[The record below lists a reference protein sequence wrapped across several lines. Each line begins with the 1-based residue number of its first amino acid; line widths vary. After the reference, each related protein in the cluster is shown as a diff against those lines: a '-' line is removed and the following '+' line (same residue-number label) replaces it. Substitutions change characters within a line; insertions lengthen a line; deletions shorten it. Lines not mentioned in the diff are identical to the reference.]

1 MTDDKITP
9 TAGQPPLAAVTGAS
23 SGIGREIALELAG
36 RGYDLVIGAEDA
48 ELDAAA
54 AAVQSK
60 GARVEAVRA
69 DLRDASGVQA
79 FHDAVQSFG
88 RPLDVIALN
97 AGVGQ
102 GGPFITTA
110 IEDELSI
117 VDLNITSTLRLAK
130 LVLPDMVER
139 GSGRVLVTSSIASEM
154 PGSFQAVYNASKSFV
169 QSFTEALQNE
179 LKDTGVTLTSLMPG
193 PTETE
198 FFKRAQMEDTKV
210 GQGDKDDS
218 ATVAR
223 QGVDAL
229 LAGKPRVTGGG
240 LMTRLQDLG
249 SKVMPDKVKAAM
261 HRSMAEPGSGS

>member
-1 MTDDKITP
+1 MAADETIDTSS
-9 TAGQPPLAAVTGAS
+9 QRPLAAVTGAS
-23 SGIGREIALELAG
+23 SGIGREIALELAR
-36 RGYDLVIGAEDA
+36 RGYDLVLGAEDA
-48 ELDAAA
+48 ELG
-54 AAVQSK
+54 AAVTAVESH
-60 GARVEAVRA
+60 GAHAKAVRS

-79 FHDAVQSFG
+79 FHDAVRSDG
-88 RPLDVIALN
+88 RPLEVIALN

-102 GGPFITTA
+102 GGAFVETDID
-110 IEDELSI
+110 DEVSI

-139 GSGRVLVTSSIASEM
+139 GAGRVLVTSSIASEM
-154 PGSFQAVYNASKSFV
+154 PGSFQAVYNGSKSFL

-179 LKDTGVTLTSLMPG
+179 LRDTGVTLTALMPG

-198 FFKRAQMEDTKV
+198 FFRRADMEDTKV
-210 GQGDKDDS
+210 GQSDKDDP

-249 SKVMPDKVKAAM
+249 SKVMPDRVKAAM
-261 HRSMAEPGSGS
+261 HRSMAAPGSGS